1 MDVNAE
7 DSAGATPLADA
18 VRCGRRE
25 EQAALRGAGGR
36 LGAADS
42 AERLCL
48 AAAANDLDTLN
59 VRPRLCCT
67 SASKGGL
74 TGSRARCRSR
84 QRPGCVVAR
93 LCLCLTSAVLK
104 ACLLALTGSLP
115 RPPTT
120 WRRLARA

>member
-59 VRPRLCCT
+59 VRPRPLLHQQQAEAAFLDRHSNAMSMC
-67 SASKGGL
+67 
-74 TGSRARCRSR
+74 
-84 QRPGCVVAR
+84 
-93 LCLCLTSAVLK
+93 
-104 ACLLALTGSLP
+104 ACAP
-115 RPPTT
+115 
-120 WRRLARA
+120 A